1 MPLPL
6 AIFVGADK
14 GGVGKTTLSNAL
26 MCFFAERGIATRA
39 WDTESPK
46 GNLKR
51 FHPSKTE
58 IVDLETPDG
67 QMAVFDTLQQSP
79 VTLVDMRAGILSDT
93 VQILHNIGC
102 VRMAQQGLLRLAVFH
117 VIGNSVA
124 SFQEIGEIA
133 QALGSAVR
141 HFVVINHHTSDA
153 SFFAN
158 IKGVSQ
164 DALNGSSVVVNI
176 PKLTTRAMELKD
188 ASNLSFSAFGRD
200 ENQSFTARG
209 YVNDWKEKVFT
220 QFDSARLAA
229 RD

>member
-46 GNLKR
+46 GVLKR

-67 QMAVFDTLQQSP
+67 QMTVFDTLQQSP

-93 VQILHNIGC
+93 VEILHNIGC
-102 VRMAQQGLLRLAVFH
+102 VRLAQEGLLRLAVFH
-117 VIGNSVA
+117 VIGSSVA
-124 SFQEIGEIA
+124 SFQEIGDIKT
-133 QALGSAVR
+133 ALGDAVR
-141 HFVVINHHTSDA
+141 HFVVINHHTNDA

-158 IKGVSQ
+158 MKGVSKE
-164 DALNGSSVVVNI
+164 ALEGSSVVINI
-176 PKLTTRAMELKD
+176 PKLTTRAMEFVD
-188 ASNLSFSAFGRD
+188 ASSMPFSDFGRD
-200 ENQSFTARG
+200 PNQSFTMRG

-220 QFDSARLAA
+220 QFDAARLAA